1 MFHWTG
7 DLKDDC
13 KASWNGLLLHA
24 EEMDRNVWWW
34 GVTNQAN
41 ENVASSNDNE
51 IVCKSGKVARAQA
64 QRAAL
69 VHLVGDSGVVLDH
82 HQLALLEVIRSAVL
96 RIRVLGYVGQ
106 ESGLSKHTSELV
118 ADIADAIHN
127 IPGAL
132 SGHEYDLEFQLE
144 IMLKGLKEKHPDNID
159 LLGVYRNRLTELQS
173 SA

>member
-51 IVCKSGKVARAQA
+51 IVCKSGKLARAQA
-64 QRAAL
+64 
-69 VHLVGDSGVVLDH
+69 
-82 HQLALLEVIRSAVL
+82 
-96 RIRVLGYVGQ
+96 
-106 ESGLSKHTSELV
+106 
-118 ADIADAIHN
+118 
-127 IPGAL
+127 
-132 SGHEYDLEFQLE
+132 
-144 IMLKGLKEKHPDNID
+144 
-159 LLGVYRNRLTELQS
+159 
-173 SA
+173 